1 MKESPY
7 KGKKLEMHE
16 IYSLYQVL
24 KFYYDNL
31 IDLPPSAIADIMKAE
46 FSCEVTEKDV
56 YLYLFTVQASE
67 QNKDSEGNIKYH
79 D

>member
-1 MKESPY
+1 MKDSPY
-7 KGKKLEMHE
+7 KGKRLEIHE

-46 FSCEVTEKDV
+46 FGCEVTEKDV
-56 YLYLFTVQASE
+56 SLYLLIAPHWDA
-67 QNKDSEGNIKYH
+67 NGNLKSY